1 MLPPPRR
8 GGATA
13 AVPTPTDFS
22 ASIQNGLEM
31 FDGEDTPESL
41 SNPIDDGLRLAQL
54 KAYLLIIK
62 SFSKKNYQKKVS
74 SCKHIRCKLIF
85 SCKLYKF
92 QSESSDQHSRVLR
105 RGVGA
110 GICKSMNRSGR
121 CKII

>member
-62 SFSKKNYQKKVS
+62 SFSKKISKKSLVLQVQ
-74 SCKHIRCKLIF
+74 INF

-121 CKII
+121 RKII